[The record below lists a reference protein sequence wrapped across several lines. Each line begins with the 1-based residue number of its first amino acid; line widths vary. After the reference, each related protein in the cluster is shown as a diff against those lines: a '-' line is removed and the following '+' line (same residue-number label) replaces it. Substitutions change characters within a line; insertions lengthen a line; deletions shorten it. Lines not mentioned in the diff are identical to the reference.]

1 MSGVYHFDH
10 TRSETRPKSRKWK
23 LAYEKI
29 SKPLYIQIQD
39 YLTDLI
45 VSGKILPEQRIL
57 SEREYSD
64 DLGVSRMTV
73 RKAITELVNDGLLE
87 RRHGSGT
94 YVAKPKV
101 TYRCDELLDYPLAM
115 ESRNISTTS
124 QLLEFE
130 EIVSSRILS
139 KTLNLELGNPLFRVT
154 LLRFANR
161 VPIILERV
169 FFPMQRFPD
178 LQEWN
183 LEKSSLMNLI
193 TEIYKYQIHLVTQT
207 IDAISATNEVALQ
220 LRVEEGFPLLML
232 NKVIYDKND
241 RAPIVYKQDILRS
254 DYTRIE
260 VNNNMGGTAEFS
272 SSVTKGGY

>member
-1 MSGVYHFDH
+1 
-10 TRSETRPKSRKWK
+10 
-23 LAYEKI
+23 
-29 SKPLYIQIQD
+29 
-39 YLTDLI
+39 
-45 VSGKILPEQRIL
+45 
-57 SEREYSD
+57 
-64 DLGVSRMTV
+64 MTV

-115 ESRNISTTS
+115 ETRNISTTS

-130 EIVSSRILS
+130 QIVSSRILS
-139 KTLNLELGNPLFRVT
+139 KILHLELGNPLFRVT

-169 FFPMQRFPD
+169 FFPMERFHD

-183 LEKSSLMNLI
+183 LEKSSLMNLM
-193 TEIYKYQIHLVTQT
+193 TEVYKYQIDEVTQT

-232 NKVIYDKND
+232 SKVIYDKND
-241 RAPIVYKQDILRS
+241 RAPIVYKQDLLRS

-260 VNNNMGGTAEFS
+260 VNISIGGVPEIS